1 MEKKYIGLVL
11 LIFVFIGCDQEKNA
25 EPQPDLKVKV
35 VQPIQEDIIIEK
47 DFVAQVYGY
56 RDISVRAR
64 NEGFLE
70 AQTFQEG
77 GFVKKGQQLYKIDA
91 EPLREAVIKAENELE
106 RNKVNLQRAIS
117 DLNRIEPLAK
127 INAVSQKEL
136 DAAKAESKALEA
148 LVNSSKASLNISNL
162 RLSYASI
169 QSPVDGVVGKTL
181 VQVGEFIGRATD
193 NKILTTVSV
202 IDSIRVEFFITEN
215 DYLAFSKR
223 SQENQSKLLE
233 LPLRL
238 VLSDGSVFSEL
249 GKIKFINREVDN
261 ITGAILV
268 QAIFPNK
275 KHLIKPGQFARA
287 RLGVS
292 ELSNALLIP
301 KRCVSEVQGNFSVFK
316 INQANRAEKTRINIK
331 EKYKDFYVV
340 SNLKPEDKI
349 LYEGL
354 QMVKDSVKVNPE
366 LVEFKSQFLTK

>member
-11 LIFVFIGCDQEKNA
+11 LISVFIGCDQEKTA

-56 RDISVRAR
+56 RDVSVRAR

-91 EPLREAVIKAENELE
+91 EPLREAVIKAENQLE

-148 LVNSSKASLNISNL
+148 LVNSSKANLNISNL

-238 VLSDGSVFSEL
+238 VLSDASVFSEL

-316 INQANRAEKTRINIK
+316 INQANRAEKIRINIK

-340 SNLKPEDKI
+340 SDLKPEDKI